1 MAKTLSKTGITTGNT
16 VQPGHVTQSVDA
28 FTGIEAYDISLSGS
42 LNMTGSINGEPG
54 VTNNLTASYAITA
67 SYAATSSYAV
77 TSSFATTASY
87 AENAG
92 GSPSYY
98 NLNFIN
104 AQDNP
109 LDATTYYI
117 GNSYR
122 LAQTKGQA
130 TSPKAML
137 AGTITEVFLSANIGT
152 PGTDQTTK
160 VTILNLDTDI
170 SSSVGDMVHNDNT
183 TYISASLSPG
193 LTVYAGD
200 RIVFQIVTPTWATN
214 PLGVTHTGYV
224 LIQI

>member
-42 LNMTGSINGEPG
+42 FNMTGSINGEPG
-54 VTNNLTASYAITA
+54 VTNSLTASYAITA
-67 SYAATSSYAV
+67 SYTATSSYAV

-98 NLNFIN
+98 NLNFTN
-104 AQDNP
+104 TQDSPSDNR
-109 LDATTYYI
+109 TYYI

-122 LAQTKGQA
+122 LPITTGTA
-130 TSPKAML
+130 TPPKAMI
-137 AGTITEVFLSANIGT
+137 AGTITEAFLSANIGT

-160 VTILNLDTDI
+160 VTILNIDTNL
-170 SSSVGDMVHNDNT
+170 SSSVGDMVHNDYT
-183 TYISASLSPG
+183 TYVSASLSPG
-193 LTVYAGD
+193 LTVNAGD

>member
-67 SYAATSSYAV
+67 SYA
-77 TSSFATTASY
+77 
-87 AENAG
+87 ENAG

-98 NLNFIN
+98 NLNFTST
-104 AQDNP
+104 QDNP

-122 LAQTKGQA
+122 LAA
-130 TSPKAML
+130 TTNTATPPKAMV
-137 AGTITEVFLSANIGT
+137 AGRITETFLSANIGT
-152 PGTDQTTK
+152 PGSDGTTT
-160 VTILNLDTDI
+160 VTILNIDTNL
-170 SSSVGDMVHNDNT
+170 SSSVGDIEHNDNT
-183 TYISASLSPG
+183 TYVSASLSPG
-193 LTVYAGD
+193 LTVNAGD
-200 RIVFQIVTPTWATN
+200 RIAFKIETPTWGSN